1 MLKAVKGGTKRIV
14 NSLFKQEKFTK
25 IQYKGKSY
33 LIVPSK
39 NQFDMKMEPIILL
52 LGSAFL
58 GDLMALFS
66 YNYLKRKKYPFE
78 YKGLKFIRVPFRC
91 SNGC

>member
-1 MLKAVKGGTKRIV
+1 VNAISIVLKAVKGGTKRVV

-58 GDLMALFS
+58 GDPL
-66 YNYLKRKKYPFE
+66 YKRELQAFDRAK
-78 YKGLKFIRVPFRC
+78 
-91 SNGC
+91 S